1 MAKIEIY
8 GNTNDCLFVMD
19 EYSVMGTRFFFGE
32 DDNDEDNS
40 LSVELISQDKSG
52 IHSEMKQFL
61 GKRVKVTIETV
72 D

>member
-1 MAKIEIY
+1 MAKLEIY

-19 EYSVMGTRFFFGE
+19 EYSVMGTRFFFG
-32 DDNDEDNS
+32 DDDDENNS

-52 IHSEMKQFL
+52 KHSEMKQFL
-61 GKRVKVTIETV
+61 GKSVKVTIETV

>member
-1 MAKIEIY
+1 MAKLEIY

-19 EYSVMGTRFFFGE
+19 EYSVMGTRFFFG
-32 DDNDEDNS
+32 DDDENNS

-52 IHSEMKQFL
+52 LHSEMKQFL
-61 GKRVKVTIETV
+61 GRNVKVTIETV

>member
-1 MAKIEIY
+1 MAKLEIY

-32 DDNDEDNS
+32 GDDEDNS

-52 IHSEMKQFL
+52 THSEMKQFL